1 MLYLLHQPISHTLT
15 IKIFKLKSVEKQH
28 MVNYTDLIQKFE
40 SDPEEYKR
48 QINNLVTESQSF
60 RNGFG
65 NKYRLTSNEINDL
78 TSGCLL
84 KLIDQIRIREAQ
96 GMGVENIQGYFAG
109 IFKNEVI
116 DYLNDKN
123 RSNVKFVFFGDMSNF
138 EADTPSNSHQAL
150 ERKIGSLIKIV
161 EKLRPKDQV
170 IVFMRYYGNFSQAEI
185 GDVLKISDDS
195 VKTTL
200 HRALRKMRSF
210 LVEEMEKGDKGN
222 QPTQVAESV

>member
-1 MLYLLHQPISHTLT
+1 
-15 IKIFKLKSVEKQH
+15 LKSVDLKH
-28 MVNYTDLIQKFE
+28 ITNYTDLIQKFE
-40 SDPEEYKR
+40 SDPEEYKWL
-48 QINNLVTESQSF
+48 INNLIVESQSF

-84 KLIDQIRIREAQ
+84 KLINQIRIREAQ

-123 RSNVKFVFFGDMSNF
+123 RTSVKFVFLGDMSNF
-138 EADTPSNSHQAL
+138 ETDTPSNSHQVL
-150 ERKIGSLIKIV
+150 ERKISSLIKIV

-170 IVFMRYYGNFSQAEI
+170 IVFMRYYGNFSLEEI
-185 GDVLKISDDS
+185 GNVLKISNDS

-200 HRALRKMRSF
+200 HRALQKMRV
-210 LVEEMEKGDKGN
+210 LVMKELEKIDKGN